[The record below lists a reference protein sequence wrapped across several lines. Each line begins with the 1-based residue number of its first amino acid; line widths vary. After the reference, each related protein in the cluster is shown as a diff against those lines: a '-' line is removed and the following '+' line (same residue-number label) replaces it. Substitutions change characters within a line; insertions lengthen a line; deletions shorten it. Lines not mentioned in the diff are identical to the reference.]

1 MTVTCGTV
9 VVTMAVIIAV
19 TAMNVPG
26 VTATIAGIE
35 HRTSEVEVVAVG
47 ITCVDGE
54 VPIAAVPI

>member
-1 MTVTCGTV
+1 M
-9 VVTMAVIIAV
+9 VTMAVIIAV